1 MTKDVLQRGGR
12 SMKTAMKFGSWSIL
26 YKTVSIS
33 AITLVLMF
41 LAVLFYFLPMV
52 ENKVVDSQKTELR
65 DMVETCVSLISEYD
79 KRVKAG
85 EFDLQEGQKRAAER
99 TSSLR
104 YGKDGYLW
112 INDMQPKMI
121 MHPTQPALNG
131 KDLSDYKDPR
141 GKAIFVEFAKVC
153 KEKGHGFVE
162 YLWPKPGSTDPVA
175 KTSYVK
181 AYEPWGWVI
190 GTGTYTDGVAAEIA
204 ALRWKT
210 IIAFGLFSL
219 VIAAIAVPIA
229 RKITRPLKHMS
240 DVVER
245 MAAGDLSVRLD
256 DGHSGDEV
264 GMLAHSMNRMV
275 SSFNTMI
282 ADILESANRVVS
294 TVGLVASKVENTA
307 RGAQDQSTQASAIAT
322 SAEEMSQTINEIARS
337 AQTASSTSSEAMRTA
352 EEGKQVADGA
362 VTTVNAVRE
371 ATMQL
376 ADMVATLNGKV
387 DEIGNIV
394 TVINDI
400 ADQTNLLALNA
411 AIEAARAGEQG
422 RGFAVVADEVRKLAE
437 RTIGATGEISE
448 KVKAVQEES
457 QRTNKSMKQ
466 ASEKVSEAT
475 SFIKRAGESLAD
487 IVEGVQR
494 TRDEIA
500 QMATAVEE
508 QSAASEEIA
517 RNIDGTT
524 VIAQQIEKNSG
535 EVLNDM
541 RGLSD
546 IAARLNASVSGFKT
560 GEGGLA
566 K

>member
-1 MTKDVLQRGGR
+1 
-12 SMKTAMKFGSWSIL
+12 MKTITKFGNWSIL
-26 YKTVSIS
+26 YKIVAIS

-41 LAVLFYFLPMV
+41 LTVLLYFLPMV
-52 ENKVVDSQKTELR
+52 ESRIVDSKREEIK
-65 DMVETCVSLISEYD
+65 DMVETCFNLVSEYD

-99 TSSLR
+99 TAHLR
-104 YGKDGYLW
+104 YGKEGYLW

-131 KDLSDYKDPR
+131 KDLSDYKDPK
-141 GKAIFVEFAKVC
+141 GKAIFVEFVKVC
-153 KEKGHGFVE
+153 KEKGEGFVE
-162 YLWPKPGSTDPVA
+162 YQWPKPGSADPVP
-175 KTSYVK
+175 KISYVR
-181 AYEPWGWVI
+181 AYEPWGWII
-190 GTGTYTDGVAAEIA
+190 GTGAYTDSVAAEIA

-210 IIAFGLFSL
+210 IIAFGLLAL
-219 VIAAIAVPIA
+219 VIVTIAVPLA
-229 RKITRPLKHMS
+229 RKITRPLKRIG
-240 DVVER
+240 DTVER
-245 MAAGDLSVRLD
+245 MAGGDLSVRLD
-256 DGHSGDEV
+256 DCDTGDEV
-264 GMLAHSMNRMV
+264 GILAQSMNTMV
-275 SSFNTMI
+275 SSFNKMI
-282 ADILESANRVVS
+282 ADILESANSVVS
-294 TVGLVASKVENTA
+294 TVGVVTSKVEKTA

-337 AQTASSTSSEAMRTA
+337 AQTASSTSSEAMQVA
-352 EEGKQVADGA
+352 EDGKQVAEGA
-362 VTTVNAVRE
+362 VTTIDAVHDATGQL
-371 ATMQL
+371 ATMVEQ
-376 ADMVATLNGKV
+376 LNGKV
-387 DEIGNIV
+387 EEIGNIV

-457 QRTNKSMKQ
+457 QRTNESMKQ

-475 SFIKRAGESLAD
+475 SFIKRAGESLAH

-494 TRDEIA
+494 TRDGIT

-508 QSAASEEIA
+508 QSATSEEIA
-517 RNIDGTT
+517 RTIEGTT
-524 VIAQQIEKNSG
+524 AIARVIEKNSV
-535 EVLNDM
+535 EVLDDV

-546 IAARLNASVSGFKT
+546 IAARLNASVSGFKIRDD
-560 GEGGLA
+560 GLA
-566 K
+566 NFDPAKN